1 MAIQG
6 QALFDE
12 VETYCQIL
20 DQELEKF
27 VLHMKQNEMENIEIQ
42 WDRMK
47 IRRGMT
53 FKPKPIVHF
62 EEPLEDSGRIFVKWN
77 HVDFVTKDFIA
88 WMLLLLL
95 INTFFIH
102 STLV

>member
-1 MAIQG
+1 
-6 QALFDE
+6 
-12 VETYCQIL
+12 
-20 DQELEKF
+20 
-27 VLHMKQNEMENIEIQ
+27 
-42 WDRMK
+42 
-47 IRRGMT
+47 MT